1 MVEKRQLN
9 IRLPVDLYDKMS
21 NSGES
26 MTSIIEQALREHY
39 DTFKQADSSKDVSH
53 LLTEVEYLRSE
64 NVKLLEFLGR
74 EQIKSMDMQK
84 KLMPGQEEIVK
95 KNWWQFWKQW
105 WKC

>member
-9 IRLPVDLYDKMS
+9 IRLPVDLFEKMS

-39 DTFKQADSSKDVSH
+39 DTSNVSGDSKDVSH
-53 LLTEVEYLRSE
+53 LLTEVDYLRSE
-64 NVKLLEFLGR
+64 NNKLLELLSR
-74 EQIKSMDMQK
+74 EQIKGMDLQK

-95 KNWWQFWKQW
+95 KNWWQFWK
-105 WKC
+105 

>member
-39 DTFKQADSSKDVSH
+39 DTSNVSDSSKDVSH

-64 NVKLLEFLGR
+64 NVKLLELLSR

-84 KLMPGQEEIVK
+84 KLMPAQEEIIK
-95 KNWWQFWKQW
+95 KNWWQFWR
-105 WKC
+105 